1 LFALFLSAVIRSV
14 PADASDS
21 VYCMT
26 LAQNAVHAAMS
37 GFTGVTSGLVN
48 NRTVLL
54 PIPVITAT
62 SPSYLSPVGRTWER
76 VISLTHQPSARWFE
90 MAEEKREAAAKA
102 GQAAA
107 VAKAH

>member
-1 LFALFLSAVIRSV
+1 
-14 PADASDS
+14 
-21 VYCMT
+21 MT
-26 LAQNAVHAAMS
+26 LAQNCVHGAMA

-76 VISLTHQPSARWFE
+76 VISLTHQPSRIW
-90 MAEEKREAAAKA
+90 EELATQKKEAAAAA